1 LAKAVSPAPMLRWA
15 HMRARAVEASLVG
28 AVALL
33 LTVVM
38 TWPIAPRILTAGRTD
53 SGDGRYSVWNVAWV
67 AHALVTDPLH
77 VYDANIFY
85 PHRRTLT
92 FSEPNIGAGAMA
104 IPFYW
109 LGGKNPHFAHNAVL
123 LLSFVLAM
131 AGVYA
136 LVAHLSGARAGAAVA
151 AVSFAFCPFIYSH
164 LTHIQLLMTAGMPFA
179 LLAMHRYIARPS
191 AGRAVALGLI
201 LAAQALS
208 CGYYGIYAGLLVG
221 YGFIFYGIS
230 RGAWRSLRYW
240 LGIAAAAVIAIAI
253 VGPFFLPYI
262 DLKGDTGF
270 ERSIDDAR
278 RWAADWHSYLVSSA
292 RGHTWVLPYVRPW
305 AEVLYPGTVA
315 MALGV
320 LALGGLRR
328 KAAPPAGRDH
338 ISFYASVVAI
348 ACWASFGPDA
358 GLYRWLYDTIPVF
371 TWLRA
376 PARFGVVCVLGL
388 AVLGGFTIAG
398 WVSRLRRPVLIGTGL
413 VLLALT
419 DLWVGPLDLVEPRPV
434 DPAHT
439 ALARLPR
446 GPVAE
451 FPFFHLRENFHRHTE
466 FMLFSTAHWQP
477 LLNGYSDN
485 IPVDFRALAPQ
496 MDRFPDGRSFDAM
509 QARGV
514 RYLLVH
520 MDYYGDGVEMKQQL
534 SRYAEFLRPIH
545 AKDPV
550 WLYEIVAWPPSR

>member
-1 LAKAVSPAPMLRWA
+1 MLRWA

-38 TWPIAPRILTAGRTD
+38 TWPIAPRILSAGRTD

-67 AHALVTDPLH
+67 AHALVADPLH

-92 FSEPNIGAGAMA
+92 YSEPNIGAGAIA

-109 LGGKNPHFAHNAVL
+109 LGGKNPHFTHNAVQ

-131 AGVYA
+131 AGMYA
-136 LVAHLSGARAGAAVA
+136 LVKRLSGARAGAAVA
-151 AVSFAFCPFIYSH
+151 AVSFAFCPFIFSH
-164 LTHIQLLMTAGMPFA
+164 LTHIQLLMTAGIPFA
-179 LLAMHRYIARPS
+179 LLAMHRYIERPG
-191 AGRAVALGLI
+191 AGRGVALGLI

-221 YGFIFYGIS
+221 YGCLFYGFT
-230 RGAWRSLRYW
+230 RGLWRSPRYW
-240 LGIAAAAVIAIAI
+240 LGVVAAAAVAVA
-253 VGPFFLPYI
+253 VVAPFFLPYI
-262 DLKGDTGF
+262 DLNRETGF

-292 RGHTWVLPYVRPW
+292 WGHTWLLPYVRPW
-305 AEVLYPGTVA
+305 AEVLYPGTAAIV
-315 MALGV
+315 LG
-320 LALGGLRR
+320 LIGLLGLRR

-338 ISFYASVVAI
+338 IVFYASVVAI
-348 ACWASFGPDA
+348 AFWASFGPDA
-358 GLYRWLYDTIPVF
+358 GLYRWFYDTIPVF
-371 TWLRA
+371 SWLRA
-376 PARFGVVCVLGL
+376 PARFGLVCVLGL
-388 AVLGGFTIAG
+388 GVLGGFAVARWTAA
-398 WVSRLRRPVLIGTGL
+398 SRRGLVLGAVL

-419 DLWVGPLDLVEPRPV
+419 DLWVGPLELTEPRPV

-439 ALARLPR
+439 ALALLPK

-451 FPFFHLRENFHRHTE
+451 FPFFHLREDFHRHTE

-477 LLNGYSDN
+477 MLNGYSDN
-485 IPVDFRALAPQ
+485 IPDDFREMAPQ
-496 MDRFPDGRSFDAM
+496 MDRFPDARSFAAM

-520 MDYYGDGVEMKQQL
+520 MDYYGDGVEMKQNL
-534 SRYAEFLRPIH
+534 SRYAAYLRPLH

-550 WLYEIVAWPPSR
+550 WLYEIAAWPPSH